1 MLKIASTDHFNRVAL
16 MMVPRITA
24 AVLGVLAATS
34 IQAMAETPAA
44 GTIPA
49 LAGKGLGWISAGG
62 FLDPPPGTGHG
73 PIKQHPAH
81 PFHGNLDGPGQVT
94 PTIGNIDDPVLKPW
108 AAAQLHSSTEEV
120 LTSLPGPP
128 FTSPAP

>member
-1 MLKIASTDHFNRVAL
+1 MHHFNRVAL
-16 MMVPRITA
+16 MMVPRLA
-24 AVLGVLAATS
+24 SAVLGVLSATS
-34 IQAMAETPAA
+34 LHAMAETPAT

-49 LAGKGLGWISAGG
+49 LAGDGLGWISVGG

-108 AAAQLHSSTEEV
+108 AAAQMQSSNEE
-120 LTSLPGPP
+120 LLGGRRGLP
-128 FTSPAP
+128 FSAQRRC

>member
-16 MMVPRITA
+16 MMVPRII
-24 AVLGVLAATS
+24 AVVFGTLAVTS
-34 IQAMAETPAA
+34 IQAMAEMPAT

-49 LAGKGLGWISAGG
+49 LAGNGLGWISAGG

-73 PIKQHPAH
+73 PVKQHPAH

-94 PTIGNIDDPVLKPW
+94 FALGDTKNPVLKP
-108 AAAQLHSSTEEV
+108 
-120 LTSLPGPP
+120 
-128 FTSPAP
+128 